1 MLRILLSLFLLL
13 FFLPLSVQAQE
24 RFVGLSADQI
34 MLRDFE
40 TGQILYNKN
49 GYERMPTSSMSKV
62 MTMYVV
68 FDALKSG
75 RLNLQDRL
83 KVSEKAWRKG
93 GSKMFIEVGDTVLVE
108 DLIKGVIV
116 QSGND
121 ATIALAEGI
130 AGTEEAFAD
139 LLNEAARELGMEDS
153 QFANASGWPDP
164 RHYSTAYDQSVLAEG
179 IMQQFPEYYGYYQIK
194 SFTYNDITQRN
205 RNPLLFRDDLNVDG
219 IKTGHTEVGGYGLM
233 ASGYH
238 DGRRVILVM
247 NGMESERARANE
259 SARVISWGLKSFE
272 NETLVKA
279 GEVVDEALVRYGKY
293 DSVPMT
299 VAEDFLLTLPKD
311 GRADLKIAVRYDAPL
326 VAPIQRGD
334 EVGTLVVSYADDMM
348 EDVTIPLIAAKSVS
362 KASIVSRMFS
372 NISHRLL
379 GGA

>member
-1 MLRILLSLFLLL
+1 MMRIFASLFLLFVFVSPNL
-13 FFLPLSVQAQE
+13 YAQE
-24 RFVGLSADQI
+24 RFVGLTAEQI
-34 MLRDFE
+34 ILRDFE

-49 GYERMPTSSMSKV
+49 GFERMPTSSMSKV
-62 MTMYVV
+62 MTMYVI

-75 RLNLQDRL
+75 RLNLQDRIT
-83 KVSEKAWRKG
+83 VSEKAWRKG
-93 GSKMFIEVGDTVLVE
+93 GSKMFIEVGDQVLVE

-130 AGTEEAFAD
+130 AGSESAFSD
-139 LLNEAARELGMEDS
+139 MLNEAARSLNMEDS
-153 QFANASGWPDP
+153 QFVNASGWPDP
-164 RHYSTAYDQSVLAEG
+164 RHYSTAYDLSVLAEN
-179 IMQQFPEYYGYYQIK
+179 IMQHFPEYYGYYKMK

-259 SARVISWGLKSFE
+259 SARVLSWGLKSFE

-279 GEVVDEALVRYGKY
+279 GEVVENVEMRYGKEKT
-293 DSVPMT
+293 VPLT
-299 VAEDFLLTLPKD
+299 VAQDFLVTMPKD
-311 GRADLKIAVRYDAPL
+311 GKENIEISISYDGPVL
-326 VAPIQRGD
+326 APIQKGD
-334 EVGTLVVSYADDMM
+334 EVGRFRVSYNDDMM
-348 EDVTIPLIAAKSVS
+348 EDVSVPLVAAKTVS
-362 KASIVSRMFS
+362 EASIVSRMFS
-372 NISHRLL
+372 NISYRLL
-379 GGA
+379 GG